1 MTYASVEV
9 GSKGLGQRSILLPPK
24 EAIPKARAAALKALQ
39 IDDSLA
45 EAHASLGLIAE
56 QYDYDWQTAERE
68 FRRAIELDPDYATGH
83 QWYAEYLSLQ
93 GRFDEWLD
101 LPWQTVR
108 DSVEVKLFEQDG
120 ELYVLAKSEGRRA
133 KETAMRRKRLARCES
148 WANSNT
154 VHLRNYRVFC
164 LAGGQNIAMA
174 RTLASLPTGSR
185 VTDYISLGVVS
196 RAI

>member
-93 GRFDEWLD
+93 GRFDEAMAESERARQLD
-101 LPWQTVR
+101 PLSSKIRGAIET
-108 DSVEVKLFEQDG
+108 SAGFESG
-120 ELYVLAKSEGRRA
+120 S
-133 KETAMRRKRLARCES
+133 
-148 WANSNT
+148 
-154 VHLRNYRVFC
+154 C
-164 LAGGQNIAMA
+164 LAE
-174 RTLASLPTGSR
+174 TGSLHGGR
-185 VTDYISLGVVS
+185 QKRRCD
-196 RAI
+196 RCP